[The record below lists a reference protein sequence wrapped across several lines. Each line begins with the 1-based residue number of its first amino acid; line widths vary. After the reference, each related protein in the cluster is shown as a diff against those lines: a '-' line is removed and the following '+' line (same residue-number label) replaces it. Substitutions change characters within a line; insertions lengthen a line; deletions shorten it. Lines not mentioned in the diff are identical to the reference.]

1 MQAALEPLLH
11 MQADYRALRA
21 PLDAVLTLSKRAERD
36 REEKQKKNTL
46 LNGAYAKRGATQ
58 RGTTSM
64 AQGKRS
70 EGQGMGE
77 AKVGKWQVED
87 FVF

>member
-46 LNGAYAKRGATQ
+46 LNGAYAKRGGQ
-58 RGTTSM
+58 RSATSM
-64 AQGKRS
+64 AQGQR

-87 FVF
+87 FAF

>member
-21 PLDAVLTLSKRAERD
+21 PLDAVLTLSKRDERD

-46 LNGAYAKRGATQ
+46 LNGAYAKKGGVRSA
-58 RGTTSM
+58 TSM
-64 AQGKRS
+64 AQGKRG
-70 EGQGMGE
+70 EGMGD

-87 FVF
+87 FAF